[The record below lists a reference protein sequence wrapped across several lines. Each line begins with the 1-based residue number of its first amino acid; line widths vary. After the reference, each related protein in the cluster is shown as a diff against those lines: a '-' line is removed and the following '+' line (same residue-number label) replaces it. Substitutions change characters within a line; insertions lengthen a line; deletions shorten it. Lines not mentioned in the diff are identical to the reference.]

1 MTGHIGAVVLAA
13 GQSRR
18 MGQPKL
24 MLPWGE
30 WTVIEQVVG
39 TLLEA
44 DIHEI
49 VVVTGGSREA
59 VEAALT
65 GLPIC
70 FAHNPQYEQAEMLTS
85 LQTGIRALSP
95 ECQAL
100 LIVLGDQPTL
110 EATVVR
116 AVVEMHQATGGH
128 LVVPSYQMRRGHPW
142 LVERALWQE
151 LLNMPPEQ
159 TMRDFVHAHA
169 EEIQYVNVNT
179 PGILQDMDTP
189 EDYRRLRPGGTDQ
202 KAQ

>member
-1 MTGHIGAVVLAA
+1 MSALIGAVVLAA

-18 MGQPKL
+18 MGRPKL
-24 MLPWGE
+24 TLPWGE
-30 WTVIEQVVG
+30 RTVIEQVVH

-44 DIHEI
+44 EIQEI

-59 VEAALT
+59 VELALA
-65 GLPIC
+65 GLPVR
-70 FAHNPQYEQAEMLTS
+70 FAHNPHYEQAEMLTS
-85 LQTGIRALSP
+85 LQAGIRALSP

-110 EATVVR
+110 NADVVR
-116 AVVEMHQATGGH
+116 AVVGAYQTAGGR
-128 LVVPSYQMRRGHPW
+128 LVVPSYEMRRGHPW
-142 LVERALWQE
+142 LVQRALWHE

-159 TMRDFVHAHA
+159 TMRDFVRAHA

-189 EDYRRLRPGGTDQ
+189 EDYRRIRPGGTEENEP
-202 KAQ
+202 